1 MKKET
6 FVEDKNNR
14 FFWIHK
20 LQYFMFR
27 GEKLIAR
34 RVKKVY
40 DRNITIT
47 GSLVEQ
53 GGSYE
58 G

>member
-1 MKKET
+1 MEA
-6 FVEDKNNR
+6 KNNR

-20 LQYFMFR
+20 LQYFMVLD
-27 GEKLIAR
+27 EKSIAR

-53 GGSYE
+53 GGPYE

>member
-1 MKKET
+1 MKKKI
-6 FVEDKNNR
+6 FVGVKNNR
-14 FFWIHK
+14 LFWIHK
-20 LQYFMFR
+20 LQYFMLR
-27 GEKLIAR
+27 DEKAIAR

-53 GGSYE
+53 GGPYE